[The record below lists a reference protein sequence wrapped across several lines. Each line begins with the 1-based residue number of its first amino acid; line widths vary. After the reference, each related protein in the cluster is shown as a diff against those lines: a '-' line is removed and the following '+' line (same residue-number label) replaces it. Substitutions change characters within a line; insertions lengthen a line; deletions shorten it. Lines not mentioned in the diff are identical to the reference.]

1 MAPAITVP
9 DSCGKDNDSLKQ
21 TAVVVCTDTHTFA
34 GFTYCAYGQRLL
46 DTLNEGLTV
55 DGSLVGKYF
64 LPLTQVEVFLP
75 DGRKENVASTYVSK
89 SNILFVAGRSESQY
103 AILPTQPSHST
114 YPFREKAAVG
124 AKVRFPQYTLTG
136 KMHNDVWELLIDT
149 LEGDDKFL
157 PVTNVE
163 ILPQLV
169 NGESQFDFVAI
180 NKDQIIYVA
189 QL

>member
-1 MAPAITVP
+1 
-9 DSCGKDNDSLKQ
+9 
-21 TAVVVCTDTHTFA
+21 
-34 GFTYCAYGQRLL
+34 
-46 DTLNEGLTV
+46 
-55 DGSLVGKYF
+55 
-64 LPLTQVEVFLP
+64 
-75 DGRKENVASTYVSK
+75 
-89 SNILFVAGRSESQY
+89 
-103 AILPTQPSHST
+103 
-114 YPFREKAAVG
+114 
-124 AKVRFPQYTLTG
+124 
-136 KMHNDVWELLIDT
+136 MHNDVWELLIDT